1 MKKRLFAGALAL
13 LMIIGLLPVSSM
25 LKKPIEAQAAQRT
38 YSYKIT
44 SDDTSTTFAANTT
57 TKIGTDNFFTFF
69 NESTSDVGCNSSVTV
84 DKVKHYGMKLSKN
97 TSQGIKFRVASEK
110 AKVTVV
116 CPLNINDKKTAA
128 VVLAKTGDSNTV
140 KKSFANTSG
149 SKVSV
154 LQTFVFEIE
163 GSGDYSLYRG
173 GDSTVF
179 IESIEVTEDPYTI
192 TVNDEKAADD
202 SQSVSTFY
210 KDGDT
215 VSLSAATEENFLYWK
230 TSSGRIISRS
240 PKATLTAYYDETYTA
255 VYGSDITVY
264 YMTEY
269 GHVYK
274 RIAAKDFNE
283 DAVPDVPIRYGYKVT
298 GWEKDVDTIKAA
310 IAEGTKAIYV
320 DPVYSEDTAT
330 TYKITV
336 DKTAVGGSIADPVE
350 KAINSV
356 YTVSTDSSQFKCWKD
371 ADTNEVLSYNSTYSF
386 FVNKDI
392 NIVAEAGTATPE
404 GVISL
409 VLKDDGKADNKDSVV
424 VFEYTVPAGSTV
436 TFAGVYASPDQNKL
450 TKDDASYVDGG
461 SFSSDQTYKYT
472 ITKRKGMATWYV
484 KAVLEYTD
492 STGTHTITSEPVEF

>member
-25 LKKPIEAQAAQRT
+25 LKKPVEAQAAG
-38 YSYKIT
+38 
-44 SDDTSTTFAANTT
+44 T
-57 TKIGTDNFFTFF
+57 TKSYAVDDFSKSVSNGNCIGDNQDDNFFKAEGATITI
-69 NESTSDVGCNSSVTV
+69 STV
-84 DKVKHYGMKLSKN
+84 DNTDTLKIAKTAGISFEVKGHATVEMKWQAGKATANMDYVTIANSKETVYSQQNVAGKNKEN
-97 TSQGIKFRVASEK
+97 TIKFDITAGGKYTITNSGNTAIIIK
-110 AKVTVV
+110 SLKVTVPTYTINIKDGESKPV
-116 CPLNINDKKTAA
+116 PAVLEDGEEFTLNT
-128 VVLAKTGDSNTV
+128 TGD
-140 KKSFANTSG
+140 
-149 SKVSV
+149 
-154 LQTFVFEIE
+154 
-163 GSGDYSLYRG
+163 
-173 GDSTVF
+173 
-179 IESIEVTEDPYTI
+179 
-192 TVNDEKAADD
+192 
-202 SQSVSTFY
+202 
-210 KDGDT
+210 
-215 VSLSAATEENFLYWK
+215 NFLYWE
-230 TSSGRIISRS
+230 TSSGKIISRTNE
-240 PKATLTAYYDETYTA
+240 KKLNAYYDETYTA

-283 DAVPDVPIRYGYKVT
+283 AAVPDVPIRYGYKVT
-298 GWEKDVDTIKAA
+298 GWSKDVNAINKA

-320 DPVYSEDTAT
+320 DPEYSEDTAT

-336 DKTAVGGSIADPVE
+336 DTTAVGGSIADPVE

-392 NIVAEAGTATPE
+392 NIVAEAGTAEPE
-404 GVISL
+404 GIISL

-450 TKDDASYVDGG
+450 TKDEASYVDGG
-461 SFSSDQTYKYT
+461 TFSSNQTFKYT

-492 STGTHTITSEPVEF
+492 STGTHTVTSEAVEF

>member
-25 LKKPIEAQAAQRT
+25 LKKPVEAQAAGTTKVYQVEDYTQKVNKGKYIKDNQNNTFFTAEVSSISPGKVNDIQSLKINGGSDISFEVKGLATVEVTWSVAKSAELERFNIIDEQGNKC
-38 YSYKIT
+38 YSQKNDEKNNNTVKYTITKGGIYKIKNVG
-44 SDDTSTTFAANTT
+44 SDSIGISSLKVTVPTYTINVKDGEKEPVSTVLEDGEEFTLNTT
-57 TKIGTDNFFTFF
+57 T
-69 NESTSDVGCNSSVTV
+69 
-84 DKVKHYGMKLSKN
+84 
-97 TSQGIKFRVASEK
+97 
-110 AKVTVV
+110 
-116 CPLNINDKKTAA
+116 
-128 VVLAKTGDSNTV
+128 GD
-140 KKSFANTSG
+140 
-149 SKVSV
+149 
-154 LQTFVFEIE
+154 
-163 GSGDYSLYRG
+163 
-173 GDSTVF
+173 
-179 IESIEVTEDPYTI
+179 
-192 TVNDEKAADD
+192 
-202 SQSVSTFY
+202 
-210 KDGDT
+210 
-215 VSLSAATEENFLYWK
+215 NFLYWE
-230 TSSGRIISRS
+230 TSSGKIISRTNE
-240 PKATLTAYYDETYTA
+240 KKLNAYYDETYTA

-283 DAVPDVPIRYGYKVT
+283 AAVPDVPIRYGYKVT
-298 GWEKDVDTIKAA
+298 GWSKDVNAINKA

-320 DPVYSEDTAT
+320 DPEYSEDTTT

-336 DKTAVGGSIADPVE
+336 DTNAVGGSEVVQVE

-371 ADTNEVLSYNSTYSF
+371 ADTNEVLSYNLTYSF

-392 NIVAEAGTATPE
+392 NIVAEAGTATPQ

-461 SFSSDQTYKYT
+461 SVRSDQTYKYT

>member
-25 LKKPIEAQAAQRT
+25 LKKPVEAQAAGTTKVYQVT
-38 YSYKIT
+38 DYSNKVSKDKYIADNQKSTFFKAGVSTITTGKVNSIQSLKLNGGSDILFEVKGLATVEVTWSVAKSSESERFYIIDGNGTACYKQSNSGKDNNTVKYTFTKGGIYKIKNV
-44 SDDTSTTFAANTT
+44 SEDT
-57 TKIGTDNFFTFF
+57 IGI
-69 NESTSDVGCNSSVTV
+69 SS
-84 DKVKHYGMKLSKN
+84 L
-97 TSQGIKFRVASEK
+97 
-110 AKVTVV
+110 KVTVPTYTINIKDGENTPV
-116 CPLNINDKKTAA
+116 STVLEDGEEFKLNA
-128 VVLAKTGDSNTV
+128 TGD
-140 KKSFANTSG
+140 
-149 SKVSV
+149 
-154 LQTFVFEIE
+154 
-163 GSGDYSLYRG
+163 
-173 GDSTVF
+173 
-179 IESIEVTEDPYTI
+179 
-192 TVNDEKAADD
+192 
-202 SQSVSTFY
+202 
-210 KDGDT
+210 
-215 VSLSAATEENFLYWK
+215 NFLYWE
-230 TSSGRIISRS
+230 TSSGKIISRTNVKS
-240 PKATLTAYYDETYTA
+240 LNAYYDETYTA

-274 RIAAKDFNE
+274 RIAAKDFKE

-298 GWEKDVDTIKAA
+298 GWSIDVDAIKTA

-320 DPVYSEDTAT
+320 DPVYSEDTTT

-336 DKTAVGGSIADPVE
+336 DTTAVGGNKADSVE
-350 KAINSV
+350 KSINSV
-356 YTVSTDSSQFKCWKD
+356 YTVSTNSSEFKCWKD
-371 ADTNEVLSYNSTYSF
+371 ADTGVVLSYNSTYSF

-392 NIVAEAGTATPE
+392 NIVAEAGIATPE

-436 TFAGVYASPDQNKL
+436 TFAGVYASPDKDNL
-450 TKDDASYVDGG
+450 TEGKALYVDGG

-492 STGTHTITSEPVEF
+492 STGTHTIVSDPVEF

>member
-25 LKKPIEAQAAQRT
+25 LKKPVEAQAAGTTKVYQVADYTTKVKKNNYIADNQNSTFFKAGENSIASGKVNNIQSLKLNNESDISFEVKGLATVEVTWSVAKDAEAERFNIIDEQGNKY
-38 YSYKIT
+38 YSQNNNGKNNNTVKYTFTKGGIYKIK
-44 SDDTSTTFAANTT
+44 SVGIDS
-57 TKIGTDNFFTFF
+57 IGI
-69 NESTSDVGCNSSVTV
+69 SS
-84 DKVKHYGMKLSKN
+84 L
-97 TSQGIKFRVASEK
+97 
-110 AKVTVV
+110 KVTV
-116 CPLNINDKKTAA
+116 PTYTIN
-128 VVLAKTGDSNTV
+128 V
-140 KKSFANTSG
+140 K
-149 SKVSV
+149 
-154 LQTFVFEIE
+154 
-163 GSGDYSLYRG
+163 DG
-173 GDSTVF
+173 GKEPVSTVL
-179 IESIEVTEDPYTI
+179 EDGEEFTL
-192 TVNDEKAADD
+192 N
-202 SQSVSTFY
+202 
-210 KDGDT
+210 
-215 VSLSAATEENFLYWK
+215 ATGENFLYWE
-230 TSSGRIISRS
+230 TSSGKIISRTNE
-240 PKATLTAYYDETYTA
+240 KKLNAYYDETYTA

-283 DAVPDVPIRYGYKVT
+283 AAVPDVPIRYGYKVT
-298 GWEKDVDTIKAA
+298 GWSKDVKTINDA

-320 DPVYSEDTAT
+320 DPKYSEDTTT

-336 DKTAVGGSIADPVE
+336 DTRAVGGSKVVQVE

-356 YTVSTDSSQFKCWKD
+356 YTVSTDSSEFACWKD
-371 ADTNEVLSYNSTYSF
+371 ANTGVVLSYNSTYSF

-392 NIVAEAGTATPE
+392 NIVAEAGTATPK

-409 VLKDDGKADNKDSVV
+409 VLRDDGKDDNKDSVV

-492 STGTHTITSEPVEF
+492 STGTHIITSEPVEF